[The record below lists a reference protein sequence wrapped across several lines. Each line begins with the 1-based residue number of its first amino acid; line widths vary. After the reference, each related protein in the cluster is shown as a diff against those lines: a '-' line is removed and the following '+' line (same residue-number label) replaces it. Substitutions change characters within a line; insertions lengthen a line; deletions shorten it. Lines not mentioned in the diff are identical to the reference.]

1 MLTLVSWCPLTFSLE
16 CPEGEGSCTGGGAAL
31 AAPRRQWESLECRQ
45 RAPPPLIAIILSCTS
60 KTNYKSF
67 LVCPISPPLRAPK
80 RFLAFPCHYPFPL
93 LSNHSSRWPDAFHFS
108 TPSANNFISLGS
120 LLNPS
125 QSLGVYAKALLT
137 GSSKK
142 RPAAQAGP
150 TRICRLQRISHIL
163 PQVSAH
169 SLHGVLEPLHQDN

>member
-1 MLTLVSWCPLTFSLE
+1 MHGRC
-16 CPEGEGSCTGGGAAL
+16 GAAL

-60 KTNYKSF
+60 KANYKSF
-67 LVCPISPPLRAPK
+67 LACPISHLLRAPK
-80 RFLAFPCHYPFPL
+80 RLLAFPYHCPFPL
-93 LSNHSSRWPDAFHFS
+93 LFNHSSRWPDAFHFS
-108 TPSANNFISLGS
+108 TPSANNCIFLGS
-120 LLNPS
+120 LLKPS

-137 GSSKK
+137 GSPKK

-150 TRICRLQRISHIL
+150 TSTCRLQRISHIL

-169 SLHGVLEPLHQDN
+169 SLHGVLEPLRQDN